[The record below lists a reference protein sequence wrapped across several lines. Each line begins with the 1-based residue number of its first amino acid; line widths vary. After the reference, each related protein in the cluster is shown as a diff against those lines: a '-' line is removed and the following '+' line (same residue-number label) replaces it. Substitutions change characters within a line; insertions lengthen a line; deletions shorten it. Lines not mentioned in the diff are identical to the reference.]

1 VTEVLTAA
9 VREPSE
15 DIVVE
20 ADGTIRFVYSDTLA
34 TLFEG
39 GELQTTR
46 ASHVEPAIN
55 GRAGWTADMAPL
67 CGPVLFADGAGS
79 AQDAQRVPFTTR
91 QQALDAERE
100 WIRKELGL

>member
-1 VTEVLTAA
+1 MT
-9 VREPSE
+9 E

-20 ADGTIRFVYSDTLA
+20 ADGTISFVYSDTLA
-34 TLFEG
+34 ALFKG
-39 GELQTTR
+39 DDVRTTR

-67 CGPVLFADGAGS
+67 GGPVLFADGEGT
-79 AQDAQRVPFTTR
+79 AQDADRTPFETR
-91 QQALDAERE
+91 QQALDAERV

>member
-1 VTEVLTAA
+1 MTEVPLTAVSGPA
-9 VREPSE
+9 E
-15 DIVVE
+15 DIIVE

-34 TLFEG
+34 ALFKG
-39 GELQTTR
+39 DELTTSR

-55 GRAGWTADMAPL
+55 GKQGWTADMAPL
-67 CGPVLFADGAGS
+67 GGPVLFADGDGD
-79 AQDAQRVPFTTR
+79 AQDAQRTPFETR